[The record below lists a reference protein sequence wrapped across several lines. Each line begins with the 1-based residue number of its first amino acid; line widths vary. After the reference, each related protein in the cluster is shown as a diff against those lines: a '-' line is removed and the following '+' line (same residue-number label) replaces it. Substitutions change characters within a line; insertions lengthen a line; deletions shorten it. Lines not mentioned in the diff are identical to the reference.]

1 MHKHF
6 GKRTKKKHHIVLIC
20 SAVVIAAFVL
30 RMPVEMNVADACGM
44 QQKVNVLSSSMHNRQ
59 AEDYLNDAGEFCI
72 SQTVLREGKPSVVPQ
87 VRRIGL
93 RFLPVSHMTQQW
105 LLVENS
111 DLEAQISC
119 STGASAD
126 RRAVYPRKSR
136 LCVTE

>member
-30 RMPVEMNVADACGM
+30 RMPVEMNAADACGM

-93 RFLPVSHMTQQW
+93 RFLPVSHMTQQMFFP
-105 LLVENS
+105 LLLARMTYCSIFLYQDRNS
-111 DLEAQISC
+111 NFL
-119 STGASAD
+119 
-126 RRAVYPRKSR
+126 
-136 LCVTE
+136 TEK

>member
-59 AEDYLNDAGEFCI
+59 VEDYLNDAGEFCI

-105 LLVENS
+105 LLVQRILTS
-111 DLEAQISC
+111 KPKFLVPPA
-119 STGASAD
+119 
-126 RRAVYPRKSR
+126 RRLIVGRYIRANPV
-136 LCVTE
+136 CV

>member
-72 SQTVLREGKPSVVPQ
+72 SQTVLRKETVRCSASQANRASFPSGEPYDTAVAA
-87 VRRIGL
+87 G
-93 RFLPVSHMTQQW
+93 T
-105 LLVENS
+105 ENS

>member
-1 MHKHF
+1 M
-6 GKRTKKKHHIVLIC
+6 LIC

-72 SQTVLREGKPSVVPQ
+72 SQTVLREGKPSVVPYDTA
-87 VRRIGL
+87 VAAG
-93 RFLPVSHMTQQW
+93 T
-105 LLVENS
+105 ENS

>member
-93 RFLPVSHMTQQW
+93 DDT
-105 LLVENS
+105 
-111 DLEAQISC
+111 
-119 STGASAD
+119 
-126 RRAVYPRKSR
+126 RA
-136 LCVTE
+136 

>member
-1 MHKHF
+1 M
-6 GKRTKKKHHIVLIC
+6 
-20 SAVVIAAFVL
+20 VIAAFVL
-30 RMPVEMNVADACGM
+30 RMPVEMNAADACGM

-105 LLVENS
+105 LLVQRILTS
-111 DLEAQISC
+111 KPKFLVPPA
-119 STGASAD
+119 
-126 RRAVYPRKSR
+126 RRLIVGRYIRANPV
-136 LCVTE
+136 CA

>member
-1 MHKHF
+1 MMQESF
-6 GKRTKKKHHIVLIC
+6 
-20 SAVVIAAFVL
+20 AF
-30 RMPVEMNVADACGM
+30 
-44 QQKVNVLSSSMHNRQ
+44 
-59 AEDYLNDAGEFCI
+59 

-105 LLVENS
+105 LLVQRILTS
-111 DLEAQISC
+111 KPKISC

>member
-93 RFLPVSHMTQQW
+93 RFLPAVAAGT
-105 LLVENS
+105 ENS

>member
-1 MHKHF
+1 
-6 GKRTKKKHHIVLIC
+6 
-20 SAVVIAAFVL
+20 
-30 RMPVEMNVADACGM
+30 M

-105 LLVENS
+105 LLVQRILTS
-111 DLEAQISC
+111 KPKFLAPP
-119 STGASAD
+119 A
-126 RRAVYPRKSR
+126 RRLIVGRYIRANPV
-136 LCVTE
+136 CV